1 MKNINEFITINEDNK
16 NPELLNDSNSIKN
29 GLIVKLDLMNID
41 SDTLEELFHDMNID
55 WSLLSRDEL
64 EMIYDRLEPD
74 LSFEEWLENNGF

>member
-1 MKNINEFITINEDNK
+1 
-16 NPELLNDSNSIKN
+16 
-29 GLIVKLDLMNID
+29 MNID